1 MNSGLFE
8 VLGISSP
15 RNSLYQMDI
24 PVAKGTVQITFQWE
38 CGIGVQGSFED
49 GHEREKGKRAERGL
63 QPPFLWAARGRETGA
78 MTEGQK
84 QD

>member
-24 PVAKGTVQITFQWE
+24 PVAKGKVQCTFQWE

-49 GHEREKGKRAERGL
+49 GHEREKGKRPECGHH
-63 QPPFLWAARGRETGA
+63 PFFL
-78 MTEGQK
+78 
-84 QD
+84 

>member
-49 GHEREKGKRAERGL
+49 GHEREKGTRPEHGHHLLPSEQLEEEKL
-63 QPPFLWAARGRETGA
+63 VP
-78 MTEGQK
+78 
-84 QD
+84 

>member
-8 VLGISSP
+8 VLGISSA

-49 GHEREKGKRAERGL
+49 GREREKGKRPEHGHHL
-63 QPPFLWAARGRETGA
+63 LPSEQLGGEKLVP
-78 MTEGQK
+78 
-84 QD
+84 

>member
-24 PVAKGTVQITFQWE
+24 PVVKGKVQCTFQWE
-38 CGIGVQGSFED
+38 CGIGVQGPFED
-49 GHEREKGKRAERGL
+49 AHEKEKGKRPERGHHL
-63 QPPFLWAARGRETGA
+63 LPSEQLGEEKLVP
-78 MTEGQK
+78 
-84 QD
+84 

>member
-24 PVAKGTVQITFQWE
+24 PVAKGKVQYTFQWE
-38 CGIGVQGSFED
+38 CAIGVQGSFED
-49 GHEREKGKRAERGL
+49 GHEREKGKRPEHGHHL
-63 QPPFLWAARGRETGA
+63 LPSEQLEEEKLVP
-78 MTEGQK
+78 
-84 QD
+84 